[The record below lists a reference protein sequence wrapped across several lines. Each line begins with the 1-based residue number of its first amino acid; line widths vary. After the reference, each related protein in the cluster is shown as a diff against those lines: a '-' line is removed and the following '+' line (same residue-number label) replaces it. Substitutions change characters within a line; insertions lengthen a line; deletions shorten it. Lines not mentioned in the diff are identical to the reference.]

1 MSLQKIWVQG
11 SPPPSVSRI
20 PALFLLLDLRIF
32 LGIGGTRSESVP
44 ACIRFWMR
52 AWSHASLDLLSMLM
66 RERRKNSSTKRQAAD
81 SLDSHL
87 ATIHGEFAEHLRA
100 RGYAEATIESYQR
113 LISHAARLLHESGKD
128 LSCIFR
134 EEIWG
139 FLTQHMR
146 GRSFCTMC
154 SYRKALF
161 HWLKFQGRFRL
172 CARSFP
178 WRPLVDEYVQ
188 YLRIHRGLGVS
199 ALERGEREAQRFLSW
214 RFRKRTPDWQR
225 VRATDIWSYVQHRVR
240 GKTPR
245 SANCSLSDL
254 RAFLRY
260 VHMSGQC
267 TPELV
272 SAVPHVATHGQGRR
286 RSTLSD
292 GERRAL
298 LHSFERARPEGLRD
312 YAMTLCMLDL
322 GLRATEVVRLE
333 LDNVDWPSS
342 RMSVPKTKTDRGREL
357 PIPRH
362 VMAALRQYA
371 RQGRPHADSAQLFL
385 RHGRRV
391 GQALTRG
398 MVKQTLQCAYR
409 RCGFPKTWSGTHR
422 LRHTFATRLYGKH
435 VEPKTV
441 ADLLGHRHLDT
452 TNIYVHPGPTAL
464 RPLAQPWP
472 IRC

>member
-1 MSLQKIWVQG
+1 MLVD
-11 SPPPSVSRI
+11 SRI
-20 PALFLLLDLRIF
+20 PAFKLPRDLRIF
-32 LGIGGTRSESVP
+32 PGNCGTHTELVPDCIGLWTRAS
-44 ACIRFWMR
+44 
-52 AWSHASLDLLSMLM
+52 SHASLHMLSMLM
-66 RERRKNSSTKRQAAD
+66 RERRNSSTKLQAAN
-81 SLDSHL
+81 SLESDL
-87 ATIHGEFAEHLRA
+87 RTIRGEFVEYLRA

-113 LISHAARLLHESGKD
+113 LVTHATRLLHQSGKE
-128 LSCIFR
+128 LSNIFR
-134 EEIWG
+134 EEIRG
-139 FLTQHMR
+139 FLAQHLR
-146 GRSFCTMC
+146 GRSFWTMC
-154 SYRKALF
+154 NYRKALF

-178 WRPLVDEYVQ
+178 GRPLVDEYVH

-199 ALERGEREAQRFLSW
+199 ALERGEREAQWFLSW
-214 RFRKRTPDWQR
+214 RFHMRPPNWKR
-225 VRATDIWSYVQHRVR
+225 VRATDIWSYVQYRVR

-245 SANCSLSDL
+245 SANSSLSDL
-254 RAFLRY
+254 RGFLRY

-267 TPELV
+267 APELV
-272 SAVPHVATHGQGRR
+272 SAVPHVASHGHGHRC
-286 RSTLSD
+286 STLSD
-292 GERRAL
+292 DQRQAL
-298 LHSFERARPEGLRD
+298 LHSFERTRPEGLRD

-322 GLRATEVVRLE
+322 GLRATEVVRLQ
-333 LDNVDWPSS
+333 LDNIDWTDS
-342 RMSVPKTKTDRGREL
+342 RMTVPKTKTDRGREL
-357 PIPRH
+357 PIPHH
-362 VMAALRQYA
+362 VLAALRQYA

-391 GQALTRG
+391 GQSLTRG

-452 TNIYVHPGPTAL
+452 TNIYVHPAPTAL
-464 RPLAQPWP
+464 HPLAQPWP

>member
-1 MSLQKIWVQG
+1 
-11 SPPPSVSRI
+11 
-20 PALFLLLDLRIF
+20 
-32 LGIGGTRSESVP
+32 
-44 ACIRFWMR
+44 
-52 AWSHASLDLLSMLM
+52 M
-66 RERRKNSSTKRQAAD
+66 RERRKNSSTKLRTAD

-87 ATIHGEFAEHLRA
+87 ATIRGEFAEYLSA
-100 RGYAEATIESYQR
+100 RGYATATIESNQR
-113 LISHAARLLHESGKD
+113 LVSHAARLLHESGKE

-146 GRSFCTMC
+146 GRSFWTMC

-172 CARSFP
+172 CARPFP
-178 WRPLVDEYVQ
+178 WRPVVDEYVQ
-188 YLRIHRGLGVS
+188 YLRVHRGLGDS
-199 ALERGEREAQRFLSW
+199 TLQRGEREAQWFLSW
-214 RFRKRTPDWQR
+214 RFRDHTPNWKQ
-225 VRATDIWSYVQHRVR
+225 VRAKDIWSYVQHRVR
-240 GKTPR
+240 GKPPR
-245 SANCSLSDL
+245 SANSSLSDL
-254 RAFLRY
+254 RGFLRY

-267 TPELV
+267 APELA
-272 SAVPHVATHGQGRR
+272 SAVPHVASHGQGRR
-286 RSTLSD
+286 CSTLSD
-292 GERRAL
+292 GERRTL

-357 PIPRH
+357 PIPHH
-362 VMAALRQYA
+362 VMTALRQYA
-371 RQGRPHADSAQLFL
+371 RHGRPHADTKQLFL

-391 GQALTRG
+391 GQSLTRG
-398 MVKQTLQCAYR
+398 MVKQILQCAYR

-441 ADLLGHRHLDT
+441 ADFLGHRHLDT
-452 TNIYVHPGPTAL
+452 TNIYLHPGPAAL